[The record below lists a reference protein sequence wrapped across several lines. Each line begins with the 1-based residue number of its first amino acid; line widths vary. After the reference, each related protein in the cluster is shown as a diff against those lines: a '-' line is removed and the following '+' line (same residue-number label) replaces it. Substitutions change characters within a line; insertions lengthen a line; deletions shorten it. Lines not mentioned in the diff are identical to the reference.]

1 MQILKH
7 EAAYYE
13 TKSFKW
19 RQRIGFG
26 ISDYACNLAY
36 LLANTYL
43 LFYYTNCAG
52 ISAGAVGFMFV
63 VTKFIDALTDYM
75 VGAMLDRTDT
85 KMGRYRPWM
94 LIGAPVLAVGMVLL
108 FSVPTGWS
116 EGGKLAWAYIT
127 YIIFSFGYTLVNIPM
142 APIVTALSPSA
153 TERTKIATTR
163 TVFSNLGSLTSSLFV
178 LPMVYYFAGSK
189 DATGAALAAGYRNTN
204 IVLGIIV
211 IVIIS
216 ICVASTVEINPPT
229 QSAEKSSL
237 LKDLKNVFKNK
248 YYIMLLGLVFFLFLG
263 YLGMYGAMQYYYSY
277 IVGDASQ
284 MPTALTLLTLLAI
297 PTLLGL
303 VFFLFLG
310 YLGMYGAMQYYYS
323 YIVGDA
329 SQMPTALTL
338 LTLLAIPTMILAAYL
353 NGKGV
358 AKVKL
363 MQFGA
368 VVDVIGYAILFFTS
382 NGTIATVSLGLIGL
396 GFGFRSSMFFSMMPD
411 IFDYTEWQVG
421 RNLGGTQNALSGFMN
436 KLSSASASAVVSA
449 LLVWGNYDAAKMDA
463 AIVEGLDI
471 AANFP
476 QTHTAINFAF
486 GGLSLISTVIA
497 ILIMLPYDLDKKY
510 PQIRAELNDRQKET
524 NK

>member
-7 EAAYYE
+7 EASYYE

-52 ISAGAVGFMFV
+52 IAAGAAGFMFV

-94 LIGAPVLAVGMVLL
+94 LVGAPVLAVGMVLL

-116 EGGKLAWAYIT
+116 EGAKLAWAYIT

-153 TERTKIATTR
+153 SERTKIATTR

-178 LPMVYYFAGSK
+178 LPMIYYFAGSK
-189 DATGAALAAGYRNTN
+189 DATGQVLATGYRNTN

-211 IVIIS
+211 III
-216 ICVASTVEINPPT
+216 IAVCVASIAEINPPT
-229 QSAEKSSL
+229 QTVQKSSL
-237 LKDLKNVFKNK
+237 IKDLGSVFKNK

-284 MPTALTLLTLLAI
+284 MPL
-297 PTLLGL
+297 
-303 VFFLFLG
+303 
-310 YLGMYGAMQYYYS
+310 
-323 YIVGDA
+323 
-329 SQMPTALTL
+329 ALTL
-338 LTLLAIPTMILAAYL
+338 LTLLAIPTMVLAAYL
-353 NGKGV
+353 NGKGIT
-358 AKVKL
+358 KVKL

-368 VVDVIGYAILFFTS
+368 IVDVIGYAILFFTS
-382 NGTIATVSLGLIGL
+382 NGTIATISLGLIGL

-411 IFDYTEWQVG
+411 IFDYTEWQIG
-421 RNLGGTQNALSGFMN
+421 RNLGGTQNAISGFMN
-436 KLSSASASAVVSA
+436 KLSSAAASAIISA
-449 LLVWGNYDAAKMDA
+449 LLVWGNYDAAKLDE
-463 AIVEGLDI
+463 AIANGVNI
-471 AANFP
+471 ATNFS

-497 ILIMLPYDLDKKY
+497 ILVMIPYDLDKKY
-510 PQIRAELNDRQKET
+510 PQIRAELDKRQGK
-524 NK
+524 

>member
-1 MQILKH
+1 ML
-7 EAAYYE
+7 
-13 TKSFKW
+13 
-19 RQRIGFG
+19 
-26 ISDYACNLAY
+26 
-36 LLANTYL
+36 
-43 LFYYTNCAG
+43 
-52 ISAGAVGFMFV
+52 
-63 VTKFIDALTDYM
+63 
-75 VGAMLDRTDT
+75 GAMLDRTD
-85 KMGRYRPWM
+85 KKIGRNRPWM

-229 QSAEKSSL
+229 QSAGKSSL
-237 LKDLKNVFKNK
+237 LKDLKSVFKNK
-248 YYIMLLGLVFFLFLG
+248 YYIM
-263 YLGMYGAMQYYYSY
+263 
-277 IVGDASQ
+277 
-284 MPTALTLLTLLAI
+284 
-297 PTLLGL
+297 LLGL

-368 VVDVIGYAILFFTS
+368 IVDVIGYAILFFTS

-463 AIVEGLDI
+463 AIAEGLDI

-497 ILIMLPYDLDKKY
+497 ILIMIPYDLDKKY

>member
-229 QSAEKSSL
+229 QSAGKSSL
-237 LKDLKNVFKNK
+237 LKDLKSVFKNK
-248 YYIMLLGLVFFLFLG
+248 YYIM
-263 YLGMYGAMQYYYSY
+263 
-277 IVGDASQ
+277 
-284 MPTALTLLTLLAI
+284 
-297 PTLLGL
+297 LLGL

-368 VVDVIGYAILFFTS
+368 IVDVIGYAILFFTS

-463 AIVEGLDI
+463 AIAEGLDI
-471 AANFP
+471 ATNFP

-497 ILIMLPYDLDKKY
+497 ILIMIPYDLDKKY

>member
-1 MQILKH
+1 MIFWFCFFLYNEPIKTKENRRRQPDTREESKMQILKH

-75 VGAMLDRTDT
+75 VGAMLDCTDT

-229 QSAEKSSL
+229 QSAGKSSL

-248 YYIMLLGLVFFLFLG
+248 YYIM
-263 YLGMYGAMQYYYSY
+263 
-277 IVGDASQ
+277 
-284 MPTALTLLTLLAI
+284 
-297 PTLLGL
+297 LLGL

-368 VVDVIGYAILFFTS
+368 IVDVIGYAILFFTS

-463 AIVEGLDI
+463 AIAEGLDI

-497 ILIMLPYDLDKKY
+497 ILIMIPYDLDKKY

>member
-229 QSAEKSSL
+229 QSAGKSSL
-237 LKDLKNVFKNK
+237 LKDLKSVFKNK
-248 YYIMLLGLVFFLFLG
+248 YYIM
-263 YLGMYGAMQYYYSY
+263 
-277 IVGDASQ
+277 
-284 MPTALTLLTLLAI
+284 
-297 PTLLGL
+297 LLGL

-368 VVDVIGYAILFFTS
+368 IVDVIGYAILFFTS

-463 AIVEGLDI
+463 AIAEGLDI

-497 ILIMLPYDLDKKY
+497 ILIMIPYDLDKKY

>member
-297 PTLLGL
+297 PT
-303 VFFLFLG
+303 
-310 YLGMYGAMQYYYS
+310 
-323 YIVGDA
+323 
-329 SQMPTALTL
+329 
-338 LTLLAIPTMILAAYL
+338 MILAAYL

-463 AIVEGLDI
+463 AIAEGLDI

-497 ILIMLPYDLDKKY
+497 ILIMIPYDLDKKY

>member
-7 EAAYYE
+7 EASYYE

-52 ISAGAVGFMFV
+52 ISAGAAGFMFV

-94 LIGAPVLAVGMVLL
+94 LAGAPVLAVGMVLL

-116 EGGKLAWAYIT
+116 AGAKLAWAYIT

-153 TERTKIATTR
+153 SERTKIATTR

-178 LPMVYYFAGSK
+178 LPMIYFFAGSK
-189 DATGAALAAGYRNTN
+189 DATGQALATGYRNTN

-211 IVIIS
+211 IIIIA
-216 ICVASTVEINPPT
+216 ICVASIAEINPPT
-229 QSAEKSSL
+229 QSVQKSSL
-237 LKDLKNVFKNK
+237 IKDLGSVFKNK

-284 MPTALTLLTLLAI
+284 MPL
-297 PTLLGL
+297 
-303 VFFLFLG
+303 
-310 YLGMYGAMQYYYS
+310 
-323 YIVGDA
+323 
-329 SQMPTALTL
+329 ALTL
-338 LTLLAIPTMILAAYL
+338 LTLLAIPTMVLAAYL

-358 AKVKL
+358 TKVKL

-368 VVDVIGYAILFFTS
+368 IVDVVGYAILFFTS
-382 NGTIATVSLGLIGL
+382 DGTIATVSLGLIGL

-421 RNLGGTQNALSGFMN
+421 RNLGGTQNAISGFMN
-436 KLSSASASAVVSA
+436 KLSSAAASAIVSA
-449 LLVWGNYDAAKMDA
+449 LLVWGQYDAAKLDE
-463 AIVEGLDI
+463 AIANGVNI
-471 AANFP
+471 AANFSR
-476 QTHTAINFAF
+476 THTAINFAF
-486 GGLSLISTVIA
+486 GGLSLVSTVIA
-497 ILIMLPYDLDKKY
+497 ILVMIPYDLDKKY
-510 PQIRAELNDRQKET
+510 PEIRADLDKRQGKD
-524 NK
+524 N

>member
-7 EAAYYE
+7 EASYYE

-52 ISAGAVGFMFV
+52 IAAGAAGFMFV

-94 LIGAPVLAVGMVLL
+94 LAGAPVLAVGMVLL

-116 EGGKLAWAYIT
+116 EGAKIAWAYIT

-153 TERTKIATTR
+153 SERTKIATTR

-178 LPMVYYFAGSK
+178 LPMIYFFAGSK
-189 DATGAALAAGYRNTN
+189 DATGQALATGYRNTN

-211 IVIIS
+211 III
-216 ICVASTVEINPPT
+216 IAVCVASIAEINPPT
-229 QSAEKSSL
+229 QSVQKSSL
-237 LKDLKNVFKNK
+237 IKDLGNVFKNK

-284 MPTALTLLTLLAI
+284 MPL
-297 PTLLGL
+297 
-303 VFFLFLG
+303 
-310 YLGMYGAMQYYYS
+310 
-323 YIVGDA
+323 
-329 SQMPTALTL
+329 ALTL
-338 LTLLAIPTMILAAYL
+338 LTLLAIPTMVLAAYL

-358 AKVKL
+358 TKVKL

-368 VVDVIGYAILFFTS
+368 IVDVIGYAILFFTS

-411 IFDYTEWQVG
+411 IFDYTEWQIG
-421 RNLGGTQNALSGFMN
+421 RNLGGTQNAISGFMN
-436 KLSSASASAVVSA
+436 KLSSAAASAIVSA
-449 LLVWGNYDAAKMDA
+449 LLVWGNYDAAKLDE
-463 AIVEGLDI
+463 AIANGVNI
-471 AANFP
+471 ATNFS

-497 ILIMLPYDLDKKY
+497 ILVMIPYDLDKKY
-510 PQIRAELNDRQKET
+510 PQIRAELDKRQGK
-524 NK
+524 